1 VFWALF
7 GPIFGGFF
15 SREKSAVRSET
26 EMGTVLSFS
35 PRDKTPPYA
44 MEYNGNNT
52 SSLAGHHIHNNH
64 YSNYSNQVA
73 KLKPEPLR

>member
-1 VFWALF
+1 
-7 GPIFGGFF
+7 
-15 SREKSAVRSET
+15 
-26 EMGTVLSFS
+26 
-35 PRDKTPPYA
+35 